1 MLMEEVLTNFAQ
13 PVDIRHESFID
24 RRVSSGPKLDV
35 LETRTVCELEG
46 LLRFGR
52 VGFGSHL

>member
-24 RRVSSGPKLDV
+24 RSVSSGPELDV
-35 LETRTVCELEG
+35 LVGEL
-46 LLRFGR
+46 
-52 VGFGSHL
+52 GFGSHLRIQKARFTS